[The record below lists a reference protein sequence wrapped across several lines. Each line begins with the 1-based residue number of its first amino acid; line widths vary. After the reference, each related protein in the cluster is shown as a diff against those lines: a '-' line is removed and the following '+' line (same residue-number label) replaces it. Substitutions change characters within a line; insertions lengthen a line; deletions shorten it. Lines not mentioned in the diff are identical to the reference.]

1 MREILTEPKQSHGRD
16 GHGGEKSPSQKI
28 SATHPPRHDRR
39 ESLRG
44 DRLTH
49 PTRLQKNNHKNF
61 WWNPPLRQHYSL
73 LFGYNVS
80 PAVSIDRL

>member
-44 DRLTH
+44 DNR
-49 PTRLQKNNHKNF
+49 KS
-61 WWNPPLRQHYSL
+61 SL
-73 LFGYNVS
+73 LNNSLKEPKQSHGRDGDKKSVIARRSLPQVNY
-80 PAVSIDRL
+80 